1 MLLQDRLRAARN
13 ALFVG
18 REEEQALFR
27 SVLAPGDPPFNLIY
41 VVGPG
46 GVGKTSLLRAFQREA
61 RDAGVHTVYLDAR
74 EVESA
79 PEAFS
84 GALARALG
92 LADGTDLGDALA
104 SRSEPCVLLVDTC
117 EAIAGLDVWLREQ
130 FLPMLPE
137 ATRVVMAGRSL
148 PSEVW
153 RTDPGWQTLV
163 HVVPLRNLG
172 SEASRRFLERRAVP
186 ADQHEAV
193 LAFTRGHPLATSLVA
208 DLLDQQPGLRF
219 EPHQAPGMLQTLL
232 EQFVQHV
239 PGPAH
244 RAALEACAL
253 VRFMTEGLLQ
263 AMLAVPDA
271 HELFAW
277 LRGLS
282 FVDAGARGLFPH
294 DLAREVLAADLLWRN
309 PDWHAELHGRARRFY
324 TDRLQRSSAFVD
336 REVLSDYAFLY
347 RNHPLVRPLF
357 MRLQSQW
364 ETTLP
369 LQTDTLREED
379 LDALIAMVERH
390 EGPAS
395 ARIAE
400 HWMTQQPAAV
410 TVYRDGGE
418 APAGFSMALALD
430 ATLPEARAA
439 DPAAARAW
447 AYLQAHAPLRTGE
460 RATFFRFWM
469 AREVYQQ
476 VSPVQS
482 LVFLGHVRHY
492 LHTAGLAFSFLPCHD
507 AALWSFVFRFAG
519 MHRLA
524 EADFETDGH
533 TFAVFGHDWRA
544 VPPGAWLNALA
555 ESRLG
560 GVQATAPP
568 PTRPEPIVVLSR
580 EDFEEAV
587 REAYRAYARPGRLRG
602 NPLLRSRL
610 VSDAVAHDADE
621 ATRIEALRGLL
632 GEASAHLEADPRDAR
647 YYRAL
652 DRTYLRP
659 APTQEQAAEQ
669 LGVPFS
675 TFRRHL
681 KRGLERVTALLWE
694 QEIGMG

>member
-1 MLLQDRLRAARN
+1 MLLQDRLRAARD

-27 SVLAPGDPPFNLIY
+27 SVLATEDPPVNMLY

-61 RDAGVHTVYLDAR
+61 RAAGVHTVYLDAR
-74 EVESA
+74 EVEPA

-84 GALARALG
+84 GALARTLALP
-92 LADGTDLGDALA
+92 DGADLGDAIA
-104 SRSEPCVLLVDTC
+104 SYGEPCVLLIDTC

-130 FLPMLPE
+130 FLPALPE
-137 ATRVVMAGRSL
+137 RTRVVMAGRSL

-153 RTDPGWQTLV
+153 RTDPGWQALV

-186 ADQHEAV
+186 KDQHEAV

-208 DLLDQQPGLRF
+208 DLLDQKPGLRF

-263 AMLAVPDA
+263 TMLAMPDA
-271 HELFAW
+271 HGLFAW

-324 TDRLQRSSAFVD
+324 TDRLQRPSAFAD

-364 ETTLP
+364 ENTLP
-369 LQTDTLREED
+369 LQTDTLRAGD
-379 LDALIAMVERH
+379 GGALIAMVDRH
-390 EGPAS
+390 EGPDA

-400 HWMTQQPAAV
+400 HWMTRQPAAV
-410 TVYRDGGE
+410 TVYRDGGA

-430 ATLPEARAA
+430 ATTPEERAA
-439 DPAAARAW
+439 DPAAAQAW
-447 AYLQAHAPLRTGE
+447 AYLQAHAPLRPGE

-492 LHTAGLAFSFLPCHD
+492 LHTPRLAFSFLPCHD

-524 EADFETDGH
+524 DVDFETDGH
-533 TFAVFGHDWRA
+533 AFAVFGHDWRA

-560 GVQATAPP
+560 AGPAAAPP
-568 PTRPEPIVVLSR
+568 PARPEPIVVLSR
-580 EDFEEAV
+580 DAFEEAV
-587 REAYRAYARPGRLRG
+587 REAFRAYARPGRLRG

-610 VSDAVAHDADE
+610 VADAVAHDADE
-621 ATRIEALRGLL
+621 ATRIEALQRLL
-632 GEASAHLEADPRDAR
+632 GETSARLQADPRDAR
-647 YYRAL
+647 YHRAI

-669 LGVPFS
+669 IGVPFS